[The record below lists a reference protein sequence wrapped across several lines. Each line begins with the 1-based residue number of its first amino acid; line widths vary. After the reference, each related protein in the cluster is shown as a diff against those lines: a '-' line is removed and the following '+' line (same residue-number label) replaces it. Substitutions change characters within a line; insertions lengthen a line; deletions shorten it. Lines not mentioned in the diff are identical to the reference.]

1 MELTQEQIKIIEDA
15 FESDISEL
23 SNFTITSFFSKDLGV
38 LPDFEHKIGKYFKKD
53 EVRSITY
60 DEYRKDAR
68 FDRYII
74 KADTK
79 EKAIIKYNKYIETQ
93 YKIMQA
99 IIDINSDLYK
109 AVEGDFQL
117 HAEAKIADYETKF
130 EYMIKKLDNKIY
142 IQPITIISI
151 DL

>member
-1 MELTQEQIKIIEDA
+1 MELTQEQIKTIEDA

-23 SNFTITSFFSKDLGV
+23 SNFTITSFFAKDLGI

-53 EVRSITY
+53 DISIIY
-60 DEYRKDAR
+60 DENRKDVR

-74 KADTK
+74 KAEDK
-79 EKAIIKYNKYIETQ
+79 EKTIIKYNEYIETQ

-109 AVEGDFQL
+109 AIEGDFQL
-117 HAEAKIADYETKF
+117 HVEANVVGYVTRF
-130 EYMIKKLDNKIY
+130 EYTIKKLDDNIY
-142 IQPITIISI
+142 IQPITIIGI
-151 DL
+151 DI